1 MSIRW
6 IRNVLIDDELTTIE
20 VQIGYRVIGDKCY
33 TRVGNDIERYFN
45 QVSNDRNEI
54 VLEGR
59 NLLQGQLSGRKIT
72 YPDGRIYDWE

>member
-6 IRNVLIDDELTTIE
+6 IRNVLIDDKETTIE

-33 TRVGNDIERYFN
+33 TRIGNEIEKYFN
-45 QVSNDRNEI
+45 QISNDRDEI

-59 NLLQGQLSGRKIT
+59 NLLQEQLSGQKVT
-72 YPDGRIYDWE
+72 YQDGRIYDWE